1 MNYYRNS
8 HIAAEMIGL
17 CLLKQAERFVA
28 NTGAAEGITSES
40 AFKEWLSVA
49 MAATTHPIP
58 TSVALDLYVKVT
70 KLKPV
75 TPITELYELPQHIV
89 VKFWR
94 NFEESVKK
102 KDKLESKHKLV
113 DTVLGLERAQD
124 RIKNAFY
131 WGETPEGFDY
141 WNDIYDR
148 IVGGEFLKK

>member
-17 CLLKQAERFVA
+17 CLLKQAERFMDTRSKV
-28 NTGAAEGITSES
+28 GVTSES
-40 AFKEWLSVA
+40 TFKEWLSVA

-58 TSVALDLYVKVT
+58 TSVALDLYVRVT

-75 TPITELYELPQHIV
+75 TPTTELYELPQHIV

-94 NFEESVKK
+94 NFEETTKK
-102 KDKLESKHKLV
+102 MDTLESKHNFV

-124 RIKNAFY
+124 RIKLAFH
-131 WGETPEGFDY
+131 WGETPEGFDF

-148 IVGGEFLKK
+148 IVAGEFFKK